1 MSRFFKGSKPGLL
14 PRNNSIDRSLNPT
27 TSPGISG
34 TTQQCQPCQSQ
45 DSASRA
51 GGAQS
56 TRDEDLEA
64 PSSPVNEKGVVTYP
78 EGGLQAWLVVL
89 GSFSGMTASFGYM
102 NTIGIYQAYL
112 AQHQLSE
119 YSESTIGWVFSV
131 YIFLTFFCGV
141 QIGPIFDA
149 KGPRVLIAVGS
160 VFLLL
165 SEFLLGVCT
174 SKPYHPPIMQHVAND
189 GHRVLALHH
198 RLRRPRRRR

>member
-1 MSRFFKGSKPGLL
+1 VENQAIKHPQRRMTIFSKGSRPGIL

-27 TSPGISG
+27 TSPGTSG
-34 TTQQCQPCQSQ
+34 TEKPCQPCQSP
-45 DSASRA
+45 DSASQA
-51 GGAQS
+51 GAAQNAKC
-56 TRDEDLEA
+56 EDPEA
-64 PSSPVNEKGVVTYP
+64 LHSPVAEKDGVTYP

-112 AQHQLSE
+112 AEHQLSE

-149 KGPRVLIAVGS
+149 KGPRLLIAIGS

-174 SKPYHPPIMQHVAND
+174 SKLGPSP
-189 GHRVLALHH
+189 LAMI
-198 RLRRPRRRR
+198 RRD